1 MKGHFITFEGVE
13 GCGKST
19 QISLLHRYLED
30 AGYRTLSTREP
41 GGTLIAEAIRQVLLH
56 PGHDAMSP
64 AAELLL
70 YEAARAQLVHEV
82 IGPALAQGVIVLCDR
97 FADSTT
103 AYQGAGRSLPMEEVL
118 RLHLLATGGVW
129 PDLTFLLDLPPDA
142 GLARARERGRQ
153 DRIEQEPLEFHE
165 RVRQGFLE
173 LAAREPERITII
185 DGAQSVEAVH
195 EVVRARVD
203 RLLRGPSSNA
213 SQPTDT
219 L

>member
-19 QISLLHRYLED
+19 QIVLLQRYLEE
-30 AGYRTLSTREP
+30 AGYDAIATREP
-41 GGTLIAEAIRQVLLH
+41 GGTPIAEAIREVLLH
-56 PGHDAMSP
+56 PGNEAMSP

-82 IGPALAQGVIVLCDR
+82 IRPALSRGAVVLCDR

-103 AYQGAGRSLPMEEVL
+103 AYQGAGRGLPMEEVL
-118 RLHLLATGGVW
+118 QLHRVATGGVW
-129 PDLTFLLDLPPDA
+129 PELTFLIDLSPEE
-142 GLARARERGRQ
+142 GLARARKRGRQ
-153 DRIEQEPLEFHE
+153 DRIEQESIAFHE
-165 RVRQGFLE
+165 RVREGFLQ
-173 LAAREPERITII
+173 LAEQAPQRITII

-195 EVVRARVD
+195 AAVRARVD
-203 RLLRGPSSNA
+203 LLLQRPDTGTSSSA
-213 SQPTDT
+213 DT